1 MRSDVR
7 NHRRATDIRQE
18 YRTRGKDQRSLQAS
32 RDEIG
37 EGCDLEEPK
46 TPPDGREGHPHTSF
60 YSQDILPSAEFCV
73 LRVPVS

>member
-1 MRSDVR
+1 M
-7 NHRRATDIRQE
+7 AALKLIFLPYTIWFLI
-18 YRTRGKDQRSLQAS
+18 DQRSLQAS

-37 EGCDLEEPK
+37 EGCDLEEPQ